1 MGDRLIDKEIV
12 EQIIASCI
20 HETWIDIINWT
31 FELGYFD
38 REDMTITIPR
48 YKVSQ
53 WLHQMGK
60 SYSSLSKPEQASDV
74 RNAQRIIKTLN
85 DNGYII
91 VKKPNMKR
99 PVYITQK
106 DIDNLKEPK

>member
-1 MGDRLIDKEIV
+1 
-12 EQIIASCI
+12 
-20 HETWIDIINWT
+20 
-31 FELGYFD
+31 
-38 REDMTITIPR
+38 MTITIPR

-60 SYSSLSKPEQASDV
+60 SYLSLSKPEQASDV
-74 RNAQRIIKTLN
+74 RNAQRIIKTLD
-85 DNGYII
+85 DNGYMI